1 MRLFVC
7 QTWEII
13 AGQHESSISSGVR
26 IWKLYL
32 SEYRRPQC
40 ATCRALAAVFHF
52 SISASLNNLC
62 LTKASPTESPL
73 EYQSKGWER
82 CTVIQPLFTTS
93 IEPNC
98 LRICDLP
105 NNWFCLVL
113 WCTGY
118 CAPCSITLGA
128 VSVSALACQAC
139 PGPHRNRN
147 SSCGTLGTAFPFIF
161 SPLPRQHCSLVG
173 CTLSP
178 LSRQNRH
185 HRHIWISLWVG
196 SRNCAAFLAFKRIF
210 KFPRKACWQ
219 YKNQHSCNCTW
230 SWYVMCRYKTFQLT
244 LIQTG
249 GTLLCTRRVQHSC
262 WR

>member
-13 AGQHESSISSGVR
+13 AGQHKPSISSGVR

-32 SEYRRPQC
+32 SEYRRPWC
-40 ATCRALAAVFHF
+40 AICRALAAVFHF

-62 LTKASPTESPL
+62 LTKASLIESPL

-82 CTVIQPLFTTS
+82 CTVIQPLFTS
-93 IEPNC
+93 SMKPSC

-113 WCTGY
+113 WCTGS
-118 CAPCSITLGA
+118 CAPCSVTLGA

-139 PGPHRNRN
+139 PGPHRKRN

-161 SPLPRQHCSLVG
+161 CLTSSKTALLSGGLHPQSTLQIEQTSQTYLNISVSGIKELCCLPCIQ
-173 CTLSP
+173 
-178 LSRQNRH
+178 
-185 HRHIWISLWVG
+185 
-196 SRNCAAFLAFKRIF
+196 
-210 KFPRKACWQ
+210 
-219 YKNQHSCNCTW
+219 KN
-230 SWYVMCRYKTFQLT
+230 L
-244 LIQTG
+244 
-249 GTLLCTRRVQHSC
+249 
-262 WR
+262 